1 MRKTHTNCSDSEIE
15 NTRAFARFNKL
26 IIALIRFLTL
36 NNCTHELKIFP
47 PYYPPHPIIII
58 IIINI
63 IIIIIIINIITA
75 TNTDITMTR
84 EDKDSLVEMLAKIP
98 ITETRGSLLSAIG
111 KLLRVIDIS
120 ENSIMIPTLL
130 KDKCEF
136 DAYEMLTLAKILK
149 ASILGHNDLVEFYMS
164 ESSSQLNSMAI
175 QQQQL
180 QHHHHHHHRQ
190 HQHQHQHQ
198 HQRQSKSSYQN
209 SNSSSS
215 NNTNNHNTN
224 TNNNLQLQSTS
235 PSLRSSLSDQ
245 STSTTSTS
253 SPISTPSPPQA
264 ESLGSNDQ
272 LQLNNG
278 DPDATIRLL
287 LQIEQLKTFIPQVT
301 GLFEG
306 IIELYKN
313 SVDTITC
320 QTSRSHK

>member
-1 MRKTHTNCSDSEIE
+1 
-15 NTRAFARFNKL
+15 
-26 IIALIRFLTL
+26 
-36 NNCTHELKIFP
+36 
-47 PYYPPHPIIII
+47 
-58 IIINI
+58 
-63 IIIIIIINIITA
+63 
-75 TNTDITMTR
+75 MTR

-180 QHHHHHHHRQ
+180 QQQQQHQQHR
-190 HQHQHQHQ
+190 HQHQD
-198 HQRQSKSSYQN
+198 QRQSKSYQN

-215 NNTNNHNTN
+215 TNNTNNHNSN
-224 TNNNLQLQSTS
+224 NSSNNNLRLQSTS

-245 STSTTSTS
+245 ST
-253 SPISTPSPPQA
+253 STPSPPQA